1 MVGLW
6 FRLKQELNVKE
17 EQDPMKTMKRCIGA
31 AAVFLFLTGCTAFPK
46 RNVAVMP
53 GDKVGAHVTCRLNDG
68 SMIYT
73 SRPDADT
80 TGEKKSSV
88 FFAQEKEGPVEC
100 VADSGFGGPLSGKLK
115 SFEYEIIACLSKKIM
130 GMKLDEKRQITL
142 ETAEPADLEDQDR
155 YLTMNIKRRYP
166 LIKEVKKSL
175 MAKETGKEPV
185 VGDLGPAS
193 GPLSYVVRSVDGE
206 KDKATVEMQF
216 TDGAVLDMPFGPGVL
231 AHDGDHYTIDIGAKV
246 GHLIQTYPLLGR
258 IIRVED
264 KRFVIDYGHPFAG
277 ETLACD
283 VEIVSISKNNGGE
296 TP

>member
-1 MVGLW
+1 MIGLC
-6 FRLKQELNVKE
+6 FRLKQERIEKE
-17 EQDPMKTMKRCIGA
+17 EHDPMITMKRCIGVA
-31 AAVFLFLTGCTAFPK
+31 ALFLLLTGCTAFPK
-46 RNVAVMP
+46 GTVAVMP
-53 GDKVGAHVTCRLNDG
+53 GDKINAHVTCRLNDG
-68 SMIYT
+68 SMVYT
-73 SRPDADT
+73 SRPDTDT
-80 TGEKKSSV
+80 TGEKKSPV

-100 VADSGFGGPLSGKLK
+100 VADSGYGGPLSGKLK

-130 GMKLDEKRQITL
+130 GMKLNEKGQITL
-142 ETAEPADLEDQDR
+142 ETMEPADLEDQDR
-155 YLTMNIKRRYP
+155 YLTMNTRRRYP

-206 KDKATVEMQF
+206 KDKATVEIQF

-231 AHDGDHYTIDIGAKV
+231 AHDGDHYTIEIGAKV

-264 KRFVIDYGHPFAG
+264 KQFVIDYGHPFAG

-283 VEIVSISKNNGGE
+283 VEIVSISKSSGGK